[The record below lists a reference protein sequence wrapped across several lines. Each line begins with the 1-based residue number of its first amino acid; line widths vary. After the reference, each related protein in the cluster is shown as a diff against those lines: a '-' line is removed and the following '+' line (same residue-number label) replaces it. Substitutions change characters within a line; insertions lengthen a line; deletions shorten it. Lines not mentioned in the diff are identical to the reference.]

1 MDSCSVK
8 HCMMAGG
15 IIGKLIPSF
24 RSQIGHDDDQ
34 ICNIHH
40 FAPLTPPSWRG
51 VQMMEMPYLRT
62 TSDDSSSETC
72 FVLMDDVTDDPKSSF
87 RTGIVSRGP

>member
-8 HCMMAGG
+8 HCMMAVG

-24 RSQIGHDDDQ
+24 RSQIGHDGDQ

-40 FAPLTPPSWRG
+40 FAPLTPPQLEGRANGGNAIS
-51 VQMMEMPYLRT
+51 
-62 TSDDSSSETC
+62 
-72 FVLMDDVTDDPKSSF
+72 TDHVRRF
-87 RTGIVSRGP
+87 QF

>member
-15 IIGKLIPSF
+15 IIGKLMPSY

-34 ICNIHH
+34 VRNIHH
-40 FAPLTPPSWRG
+40 FAPLTPPQLEGRANDGNAIS
-51 VQMMEMPYLRT
+51 
-62 TSDDSSSETC
+62 
-72 FVLMDDVTDDPKSSF
+72 TDHIGRF
-87 RTGIVSRGP
+87 QF

>member
-8 HCMMAGG
+8 HCMMVRG
-15 IIGKLIPSF
+15 ITGKLIPSF
-24 RSQIGHDDDQ
+24 RSLIGHDDDQ
-34 ICNIHH
+34 VCNIHH

-51 VQMMEMPYLRT
+51 VQMVEMPYLRT

-72 FVLMDDVTDDPKSSF
+72 FVLMDDVT
-87 RTGIVSRGP
+87 GEAHGC

>member
-8 HCMMAGG
+8 HCMMAVG

-34 ICNIHH
+34 VRNIYH
-40 FAPLTPPSWRG
+40 FAPPDPTQLEGRANGGNAIS
-51 VQMMEMPYLRT
+51 
-62 TSDDSSSETC
+62 
-72 FVLMDDVTDDPKSSF
+72 TDYVVRF
-87 RTGIVSRGP
+87 QF

>member
-1 MDSCSVK
+1 MDSCSIK

-15 IIGKLIPSF
+15 IIGKLTPSF
-24 RSQIGHDDDQ
+24 RSQIGHDGDQ

-62 TSDDSSSETC
+62 MLSG
-72 FVLMDDVTDDPKSSF
+72 LDPHS
-87 RTGIVSRGP
+87 VSYFSVVVEN

>member
-24 RSQIGHDDDQ
+24 RSQIGHDGDQ

-51 VQMMEMPYLRT
+51 VQMVEMPYLRT
-62 TSDDSSSETC
+62 TLYVP
-72 FVLMDDVTDDPKSSF
+72 VLKLDLFSVDDVTDDPKSSY
-87 RTGIVSRGP
+87 

>member
-1 MDSCSVK
+1 
-8 HCMMAGG
+8 MAGG

-34 ICNIHH
+34 VRNIHH

-51 VQMMEMPYLRT
+51 VQMVEMPYLRT
-62 TSDDSSSETC
+62 ASDDSSSETC
-72 FVLMDDVTDDPKSSF
+72 FVLMDDVTDDPELSF
-87 RTGIVSRGP
+87 RTGIVRGGP